1 MPPRTPPAA
10 DREKARARAQALL
23 EQVRKAP
30 GTFAE
35 VARKNSQD
43 TGSAPSGGDLGFF
56 KRGDMVKPFEDAAFS
71 MKKGDISDLVES
83 EYGYHIIQ
91 LNDVKT
97 PRQPTFEEVRAK
109 LETEA
114 KQQQAQRKFAE
125 LAEVFSNTVYEQAD
139 SLQPVADKL
148 KLKVQTASGVARTP
162 LPGAQGPLAN
172 GRFLEALFAADSVQN
187 KRNTEAIETAPSTL
201 VAGRVA
207 AYTPASTPAFDQ
219 VKARVREL
227 FVADRSAEL
236 ARKEGEA
243 RLAAWK
249 AAPASATGLGNLVT
263 ISRDKPEGQPR
274 PVVDAALQVNADTLP
289 AFAGTPLGAQGYAVV
304 KVTRIVP
311 RDPSDPAV
319 ARQQHQQ
326 YAEAEAQAE
335 AMAYYELLKD
345 RFKVQFKVARPTGDG
360 TPPRKIDA
368 VNMAGGVF
376 IRL

>member
-1 MPPRTPPAA
+1 M
-10 DREKARARAQALL
+10 
-23 EQVRKAP
+23 RKAP

-289 AFAGTPLGAQGYAVV
+289 AFAGTPWRPGLRRRQGDPHRAARPVGPGRGPPAASAVRRSRGPGRGHGLLRTAQGSLQGPVQGGPPDG
-304 KVTRIVP
+304 RRHP
-311 RDPSDPAV
+311 R
-319 ARQQHQQ
+319 RGKL
-326 YAEAEAQAE
+326 
-335 AMAYYELLKD
+335 ML
-345 RFKVQFKVARPTGDG
+345 
-360 TPPRKIDA
+360 
-368 VNMAGGVF
+368 
-376 IRL
+376 